1 MEYNQQKFTLRGM
14 SGNGEIKLA
23 ANVRCLKQG
32 EKKHRKLTDA
42 IQNTNASSSNRETK
56 KDSMPPQKKE
66 STIAAASSKNVDADE
81 DLIETQKHVSLFFFP
96 EKKAFK
102 RHVWLRKTFPFYRV
116 ERRVYVTFFHQKSRV

>member
-1 MEYNQQKFTLRGM
+1 MDAPNMEYNQQKFTLRGM

-42 IQNTNASSSNRETK
+42 IQNTNASSSSSNRETK

-81 DLIETQKHVSLFFFP
+81 DLIETQKHVSLFFFW
-96 EKKAFK
+96 KKGFQTSC
-102 RHVWLRKTFPFYRV
+102 LT
-116 ERRVYVTFFHQKSRV
+116 

>member
-1 MEYNQQKFTLRGM
+1 MDAPNMEYNQQKFTLRGM

-56 KDSMPPQKKE
+56 KDSMPPQKKD
-66 STIAAASSKNVDADE
+66 STITAASSKNVDADE
-81 DLIETQKHVSLFFFP
+81 DLIETQKHVSLFFFRKKRLSNVMFDL
-96 EKKAFK
+96 EK
-102 RHVWLRKTFPFYRV
+102 R
-116 ERRVYVTFFHQKSRV
+116 FHFID